1 MSESISIHI
10 YRRLDNRF
18 EGLPDDSPRALELH
32 NLRKEALHEIF
43 DHQEVVRVEDWGF
56 TDDTSS
62 HELIAITLSALA
74 TALTPVI
81 IAGLKELGKK
91 LAEKAVDE
99 TTSSVVK
106 WVISKLAKKQ
116 KEKKLLDFTIIL
128 KDGKSIH
135 VDTPENITKI
145 TINTSGDQTVIE
157 YQS

>member
-1 MSESISIHI
+1 MSDNISIHI
-10 YRRLDNRF
+10 YRRLDNRI

-32 NLRKEALHEIF
+32 NRRKDALHEIF
-43 DHQEVVRVEDWGF
+43 DHQEIVKVESWGLAN
-56 TDDTSS
+56 DTTS
-62 HELIAITLSALA
+62 HELITITLTAVAYALA
-74 TALTPVI
+74 PMA

-91 LAEKAVDE
+91 LLEKAFDE

-128 KDGKSIH
+128 KDGKTIH

-145 TINTSGDQTVIE
+145 TINTSGVQTTIE
-157 YQS
+157 YES

>member
-1 MSESISIHI
+1 MSDNISIHI
-10 YRRLDNRF
+10 YRRLDNRI

-32 NLRKEALHEIF
+32 NRRKEALHEIL
-43 DHQEVVRVEDWGF
+43 DQQELVKVESWG
-56 TDDTSS
+56 DTNDEES
-62 HELIAITLSALA
+62 HELITIILSAA
-74 TALTPVI
+74 ASALTPIV
-81 IAGLKELGKK
+81 IAGLQEVGKK

-106 WVISKLAKKQ
+106 WVISKFSKKQ